1 MKHILFKMEHSSVYL
16 SGVKLLS
23 NFNMQI
29 YQGRTLGI
37 ICSNVTEE
45 QALLN
50 MFSGNC
56 QIEGNLLF
64 SGCSDTDM
72 PDYKKFHH
80 MFFVVGNHM
89 NLIKNL
95 SIAENICIFSD
106 SNPMIHSTEYRVR
119 TAQLF
124 KDFHIDI
131 SVDQQ
136 VVDLEP
142 WEQLLVVLIK
152 AYNEHRKVIVL
163 NNITDFITDSEF
175 QIIDSVIRK
184 MVQDEFSFVMIDSLE
199 SRIFDSASEILVIK
213 GGTSVAC
220 FSSDFIDR
228 RSFYKYMLPQ
238 RKQGQESPFIQH
250 NYDDEDGYVDPQ
262 PFLSFNHI
270 STNILHDVSFDVFKG
285 ELIKILCLDEIT
297 LKGFHSLIFG
307 ESQVKSGKIIIGG
320 APHQIRDIVHAM
332 KQGICWCPES
342 PYKNAIVPS
351 MSLRDN
357 MMLPLSRKVNYIW
370 FKSDFSKNIDQ
381 FLHIYEKI
389 DSPSAP
395 ASRFSPETLQEIAYA
410 RFLISAP
417 KVLFVEKPFIETD
430 LQMRE
435 TTRKMLNLLTQRG
448 ITIILLF
455 SSISSLR
462 LMSGDEIYIQ
472 NGRIISEDELYQIF
486 YGS

>member
-1 MKHILFKMEHSSVYL
+1 MKHILFKTEHSSVYL
-16 SGVKLLS
+16 SGVKLLN

-29 YQGRTLGI
+29 YQGCTLGI
-37 ICSNVTEE
+37 ICSNATEE
-45 QALLN
+45 QVLLH
-50 MFSGNC
+50 MFSGQC
-56 QIEGNLLF
+56 QIEGGLFF

-72 PDYKKFHH
+72 PEYKKFHN

-95 SIAENICIFSD
+95 SIPENICIFSD
-106 SNPMIHSTEYRVR
+106 LNPMIHSAEYR
-119 TAQLF
+119 THTEQLF
-124 KDFHIDI
+124 KEFNIDI
-131 SVDQQ
+131 PVDQQ
-136 VVDLEP
+136 VADLEP
-142 WEQLLVVLIK
+142 WEQLLIVLIK
-152 AYNEHRKVIVL
+152 AYNEHRKIIVL
-163 NNITDFITDSEF
+163 NNITDFITDTEF
-175 QIIDSVIRK
+175 QVIDSVIQK
-184 MVQDEFSFVMIDSLE
+184 MVRDKFSFVLIDSLE
-199 SRIFDSASEILVIK
+199 SRIFNSASEILVIK

-228 RSFYKYMLPQ
+228 RAFYKYMLPQ
-238 RKQGQESPFIQH
+238 RKQGQENSYIQH
-250 NYDDEDGYVDPQ
+250 NFDDEDSYSEPQ
-262 PFLSFNHI
+262 PFLSFNQI

-297 LKGFHSLIFG
+297 LRGFRSLIFG
-307 ESQVKSGKIIIGG
+307 ESQVKSGKIIIGDTQ
-320 APHQIRDIVHAM
+320 HQIKDIVHAM

-357 MMLPLSRKVNYIW
+357 MMLPLSRKVNHIW

-381 FLHIYEKI
+381 FLHNYEKI

-395 ASRFSPETLQEIAYA
+395 ASRFPPETLQEIAYA

-435 TTRKMLNLLTQRG
+435 TTRKMLNLLTRRG

-472 NGRIISEDELYQIF
+472 NGRMISEDELYQIF